1 MRLIKKPI
9 IGKPQ
14 IKTVIV
20 GLDVSM
26 TDTGYSVL
34 DSDGTPIVL
43 SDVKPN
49 KKVVVRDID
58 RQLFILD
65 TLTKNI
71 EQDTMMADKVV
82 IVIEDYA
89 FGSQV
94 GKMFTRAELVGMI
107 KRMLFLKDYEI
118 YLVAPT
124 SMKKFITG
132 IGNARKQEVIAAAKE
147 KYGFEGKNDNICDAL
162 CLAKYCHAYLNGQ
175 NLNIQK
181 IN

>member
-1 MRLIKKPI
+1 MRLIAKPTT
-9 IGKPQ
+9 GKPK

-34 DSDGTPIVL
+34 DSDGTPIIL

-107 KRMLFLKDYEI
+107 KRMLFLKDFEI

-124 SMKKFITG
+124 SMKKFVTG
-132 IGNARKQEVIAAAKE
+132 IGNARKQEVIAAAKQ

>member
-1 MRLIKKPI
+1 MRLLKPL
-9 IGKPQ
+9 KQ
-14 IKTVIV
+14 ATKTFVV
-20 GLDVSM
+20 GLDISM
-26 TDTGYSVL
+26 TDTGYAVL
-34 DSDGTPIVL
+34 DTSGEPVIL

-49 KKVVVRDID
+49 KKVIVRDID

-65 TLTKNI
+65 NLTKMI
-71 EQDTMMADKVV
+71 EDDTMMADKVV
-82 IVIEDYA
+82 VCIEGYA

-94 GKMFTRAELVGMI
+94 GKVFSRAELVGMI
-107 KRMLFLKDYEI
+107 KRMLVLKDFEI

-132 IGNARKQEVIAAAKE
+132 IGNARKAEVIAAAKE

-162 CLAKYCHAYLNGQ
+162 CLAKYCYEYLKGK
-175 NLNIQK
+175 NLNIEK